1 MATVTSLT
9 ADRIMEL
16 VNALIQTG
24 TIDASGNI
32 ILTKYDGTTVN
43 IGSVPTDAVTS
54 AELSSTLASYVLTSA
69 LTTALASYMTTS
81 ASAAKT
87 NTLLKTGAIDGS
99 NHLILTKD
107 DGSTVDVGLLAKQ
120 GLLNYLYN
128 GSAYVLTTGTNVY
141 VGTAD
146 PGGLAVNGSVWFDTT

>member
-16 VNALIQTG
+16 VNSLIKSG
-24 TIDASGNI
+24 TIDVSGNI
-32 ILTKYDGTTVN
+32 ILTKYDNTTIN

-54 AELSSTLASYVLTSA
+54 AELTSALASYVLTSA

-81 ASAAKT
+81 ASSAKT
-87 NTLLKTGAIDGS
+87 NTLLKTGSINGS

-107 DGSTVDVGLLAKQ
+107 DNSTVDVGLLATQ
-120 GLLNYLYN
+120 GIINYLYN
-128 GSAYVLTTGTNVY
+128 GSSYATAPTAGLY

-146 PGGLAVNGSVWFDTT
+146 PGSVPNGSVWFDTT